1 MVASSTL
8 LTTSAAAPKV
18 LLLIAAL
25 VAVVDWVSVA
35 RPDVRMRRLEY
46 VVKPA
51 IPILLLAAVLLA
63 PASDGG
69 VQVIAALALLFS
81 CGGDVALMLPDTKGS
96 LFLVGLSSFLV
107 AQVLFAV
114 GFLIQP
120 HGSLLACV
128 VVMLLVAG
136 GPSAIV
142 LRSVRHKAPEVLG
155 PVGVYVAAITLMA
168 AAAIAVGIH
177 DPARRVPAPA
187 IIGGL
192 SFVASDLLLA
202 INKFVRPLRHESLI
216 VHVTYHVALFGL
228 TIGMLALS

>member
-1 MVASSTL
+1 MAASSTL

-128 VVMLLVAG
+128 AVMLLVAG

-155 PVGVYVAAITLMA
+155 PVVVYEAAITLMA
-168 AAAIAVGIH
+168 AAAIAVGSH
-177 DPARRVPAPA
+177 DPGRRVPA

-202 INKFVRPLRHESLI
+202 INKFVRPLRYESLI

-228 TIGMLALS
+228 TIGMLAIS

>member
-1 MVASSTL
+1 MAASSTL

-128 VVMLLVAG
+128 AVMLLVAG

-155 PVGVYVAAITLMA
+155 PVVVYVAAITLMA

-177 DPARRVPAPA
+177 EPGRRVPA

-202 INKFVRPLRHESLI
+202 INKFVRPLRYESLI

-228 TIGMLALS
+228 TIGMLAIS

>member
-1 MVASSTL
+1 MAASSTL

-51 IPILLLAAVLLA
+51 IPIILLAAVLLA

-128 VVMLLVAG
+128 AVMLLVAG

-155 PVGVYVAAITLMA
+155 PVVVYVAAITLMA

-177 DPARRVPAPA
+177 EPGRRVPA

-202 INKFVRPLRHESLI
+202 INKFVRPLRYESLI

-228 TIGMLALS
+228 TIGMLAIS